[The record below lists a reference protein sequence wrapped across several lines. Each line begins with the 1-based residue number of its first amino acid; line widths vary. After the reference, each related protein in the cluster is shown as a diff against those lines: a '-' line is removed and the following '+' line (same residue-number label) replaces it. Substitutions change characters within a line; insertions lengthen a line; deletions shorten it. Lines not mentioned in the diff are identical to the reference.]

1 MGKVKAFFKRHLSKV
16 SMALMVASTA
26 VICAGATEDVVA
38 DQAVTLLTDAGKSIA
53 TQIGLVIAAVF
64 AAIIGVWA
72 LKRAII
78 AGMRFLSTLTSKV

>member
-26 VICAGATEDVVA
+26 VICAGAADDVVL
-38 DQAVTLLTDAGKSIA
+38 DQAATLLTDAGKNIA
-53 TQIGLVIAAVF
+53 TQIGLVISGVF
-64 AAIIGVWA
+64 AAIISVWA